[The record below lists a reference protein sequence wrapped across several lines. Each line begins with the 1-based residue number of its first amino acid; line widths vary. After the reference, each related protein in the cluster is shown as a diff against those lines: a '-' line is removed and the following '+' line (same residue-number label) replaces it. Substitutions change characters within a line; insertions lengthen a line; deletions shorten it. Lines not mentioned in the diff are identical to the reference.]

1 MGSESSIEEVL
12 LRKGAQGIPG
22 VLLNI
27 DIFTLS
33 SAAPELLEP
42 PL

>member
-12 LRKGAQGIPG
+12 PRKGAQGIPG
-22 VLLNI
+22 VLLHI
-27 DIFTLS
+27 EAFTLS

-42 PL
+42 PV